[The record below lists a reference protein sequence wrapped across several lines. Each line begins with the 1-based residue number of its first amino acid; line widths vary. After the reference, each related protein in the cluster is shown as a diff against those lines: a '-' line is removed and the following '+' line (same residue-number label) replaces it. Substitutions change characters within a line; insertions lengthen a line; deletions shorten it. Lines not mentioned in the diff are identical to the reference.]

1 MNFQSVSAPMTKI
14 TTLEACRGIAA
25 LLVVLYHAGG
35 SMFEIYFGYPS
46 GGWFTFGHAGVDFFF
61 VLSGFIIFYVHGND
75 QDRPDRL
82 QTYAY
87 RRFVRIFP
95 MYWVVT
101 VAMIAASFA
110 VPSIAALSAM
120 QLQSL
125 VLSFFLLHHDG
136 YPLVS
141 VAWTLEHE
149 LLFYVLFGVAILNR
163 KIGLAAF
170 GVWACLIAY
179 SAIVGSQSV
188 LLDFLG
194 RDFNILFFFGMAAAM
209 VVRKRTIPWP
219 RTLVVVGAVIFLGG
233 GMLENG
239 GLNLKEMLGRMV
251 YGSGATCIVLGL
263 VEAERSA
270 GWRAPSL
277 LLLLGA
283 ASYSIYLVHL
293 NALIVVMK
301 SAGAMNFG
309 AMLPG
314 AVLFAG
320 VVFAAVAAG
329 VICHLVFERPLL
341 TMLRQR
347 KSMRGKATTPIAGP
361 HVS

>member
-1 MNFQSVSAPMTKI
+1 MTKI

-35 SMFEIYFGYPS
+35 SMFEIYFGSPS

-61 VLSGFIIFYVHGND
+61 VLSGFIIFYVHGDD
-75 QDRPDRL
+75 QGRPDRL

-101 VAMIAASFA
+101 VAMIMASFA

-120 QLQSL
+120 QLPSL
-125 VLSFFLLHHDG
+125 VPSFFLLHHGG

-149 LLFYVLFGVAILNR
+149 LLFYVLFGAAILNR
-163 KIGLAAF
+163 KLGLAAF

-179 SAIVGSQSV
+179 SAAVGSQNV
-188 LLDFLG
+188 PLDFVG

-209 VVRKRTIPWP
+209 IVRIRRVPWP
-219 RTLVVVGAVIFLGG
+219 RTIVVVGAVIFLGG
-233 GMLENG
+233 GILENG

-263 VEAERSA
+263 AEAERSA
-270 GWRAPSL
+270 GWRAPPL
-277 LLLLGA
+277 LILLGA

-293 NALIVVMK
+293 NVLIVVMK

-309 AMLPG
+309 VMLPG
-314 AVLFAG
+314 PVLYTG
-320 VVFAAVAAG
+320 VVVAAVAAG
-329 VICHLVFERPLL
+329 IVCHLALERPLL
-341 TMLRQR
+341 TVLRQW
-347 KSMRGKATTPIAGP
+347 KSARGKAPAPLAGP